1 MRTRIKVCCI
11 ASTEEARLAVACGAD
26 AIGLVGRMPSGPGP
40 IPDERI
46 ASIATGLSP
55 PTASFLLT
63 SETTADG
70 ITDHVHRTGVSTV
83 QIVSHLDPRES
94 AALARQ
100 LPAVRRVQ
108 VIHVEDRRALDL
120 IGVYTEHVH
129 AFLLDSGRPSAIVPE
144 FGGTGRVH
152 DWNLSRAFVEA
163 SPHPVFLAGGLT
175 PENVERAIRH
185 VRPFGVDLCSGVR
198 SAGQLDRARLTAFV
212 LAVRNVDASLHSG
225 GAT

>member
-11 ASTEEARLAVACGAD
+11 ASPEEAKLAVACGAD

-46 ASIATGLSP
+46 ASIATGLPP

-63 SETTADG
+63 SETTADA
-70 ITDHVHRTGVSTV
+70 IADHVRRTCVSTV
-83 QIVSHLDPRES
+83 QIASNIDPQES

-108 VIHVEDRRALDL
+108 VIHVEDGGALDL
-120 IGVYTEHVH
+120 IDVYAEHVH
-129 AFLLDSGRPSAIVPE
+129 AFLLDSGRAKAAVPE

-152 DWNLSRAFVEA
+152 DWDVSRAFVRA
-163 SPHPVFLAGGLT
+163 SPRPVFLAGGLT
-175 PENVERAIRH
+175 PENVKRAIRH

-212 LAVRNVDASLHSG
+212 LAVRSADTA
-225 GAT
+225 

>member
-11 ASTEEARLAVACGAD
+11 ADTDEAAVAVACGAD

-46 ASIATGLSP
+46 AAIATRLP
-55 PTASFLLT
+55 PPIAGFLLT
-63 SETTADG
+63 SETTAEA
-70 ITDHVHRTGVSTV
+70 IADHVRRTSVSTV

-94 AALARQ
+94 AQLVRL

-108 VIHVEDRRALDL
+108 VIHVEDRRALNQID
-120 IGVYTEHVH
+120 VYANHVH
-129 AFLLDSGRPSAIVPE
+129 AFLLDSGRPGAAVPE

-152 DWNLSRAFVEA
+152 DWDVSREFVNR

-175 PENVERAIRH
+175 PENVGPAIRRVH
-185 VRPFGVDLCSGVR
+185 PFGVDLCSGVR
-198 SAGQLDRARLTAFV
+198 VAGRLNRERLTAFV
-212 LAVRNVDASLHSG
+212 AAVQATDRAS
-225 GAT
+225 

>member
-11 ASTEEARLAVACGAD
+11 ADADEAAIAVACGAD

-46 ASIATGLSP
+46 AAIATRLP
-55 PTASFLLT
+55 PPIAGFLLT
-63 SETTADG
+63 SETTAEA
-70 ITDHVHRTGVSTV
+70 IADHVRRTSVSTV

-94 AALARQ
+94 AQLVRL

-108 VIHVEDRRALDL
+108 VIHVEDRRALNQID
-120 IGVYTEHVH
+120 VYANHVH
-129 AFLLDSGRPSAIVPE
+129 AFLLDSGRPGAAVPE

-152 DWNLSRAFVEA
+152 DWDVSREFVNR

-175 PENVERAIRH
+175 PENVGPAIRRVH
-185 VRPFGVDLCSGVR
+185 PFGVDLCSGVR
-198 SAGQLDRARLTAFV
+198 VAGRLNRERLTAFV
-212 LAVRNVDASLHSG
+212 AAVQATDRAS
-225 GAT
+225 

>member
-1 MRTRIKVCCI
+1 M
-11 ASTEEARLAVACGAD
+11 AVACGAD
-26 AIGLVGRMPSGPGP
+26 AIGLVGRMPSGPGA

-46 ASIATGLSP
+46 ASIASGLSP

-70 ITDHVHRTGVSTV
+70 ITDHVRRTGVSTV
-83 QIVSHLDPRES
+83 QIVAHLNPRES

-108 VIHVEDRRALDL
+108 VIHVEDRGTLDL
-120 IGVYTEHVH
+120 VGVYAEHVH
-129 AFLLDSGRPSAIVPE
+129 AFLLDSGRASAVVPE
-144 FGGTGRVH
+144 LGGTGRVH
-152 DWNLSRAFVEA
+152 DWSLSRAFVEA

-175 PENVERAIRH
+175 PENVQHAVRY

-198 SAGQLDRARLTAFV
+198 IAGHLDRSRLTAFV
-212 LAVRNVDASLHSG
+212 LAVRAVDAILPRSS
-225 GAT
+225 